1 MSNKPE
7 IEASPSYQEGV
18 YKWYDRLSG
27 KYSRSDSTVGT
38 NASDSMEDTTVLFE
52 IPTGYEATVTFSL
65 TVDDWGTLT
74 VTDSSGNEKLKLSLT
89 SSDDSPG
96 ERGGHVEWSDTKS
109 VHLPSGKYKVEIH
122 HENVTYEGEYA
133 DKSVYNVSKCNFGF
147 TGTLN
152 VVHPVRYD
160 FEFTTR
166 SEDNVNPDEKDGETN
181 STYCAS
187 GYVFLGQGTV
197 TYNNGT
203 SKTFG
208 IQSGGWMANSSPFT
222 KPTNSQLNNNFN
234 PKQWPDTSCPT
245 AVTAIHTTIVGLGY
259 GIDVDAS
266 TGRSAIKL
274 HKGVR
279 FGSEGCISVRNADE
293 WEMIEEDMRIATK
306 VYPKDPLEATVSY
319 SCVQPDYNRYP
330 S

>member
-27 KYSRSDSTVGT
+27 KYTRSDSTVGT
-38 NASDSMEDTTVLFE
+38 NASDSMEDTTVCFA

-74 VTDSSGNEKLKLSLT
+74 VTDSAGNEKLKLSLT
-89 SSDDSPG
+89 SSD
-96 ERGGHVEWSDTKS
+96 
-109 VHLPSGKYKVEIH
+109 
-122 HENVTYEGEYA
+122 GEYA

-147 TGTLN
+147 SGTLN

-166 SEDNVNPDEKDGETN
+166 SEDNVNPDEKDGETH

-222 KPTNSQLNNNFN
+222 KPTSSQLNNNFN
-234 PKQWPDTSCPT
+234 PKKWPDTSCPT
-245 AVTAIHTTIVGLGY
+245 AVTAIHTTVEGLGY

-279 FGSEGCISVRNADE
+279 FRRVHQCPRC
-293 WEMIEEDMRIATK
+293 R
-306 VYPKDPLEATVSY
+306 
-319 SCVQPDYNRYP
+319 
-330 S
+330 